1 MNIPT
6 RDLPELLAPAGG
18 PDALRA
24 AVHSGAD
31 AVYLGL
37 DSLNARG
44 GAENFSLETLAEA
57 TRFAHLHTK
66 RVYLTLNVA
75 LFEIELQ
82 HALQM
87 TADAWSAG
95 VDAVIVQDL
104 GLARLIHS
112 QLPEVRMH
120 ASTQVGTHN
129 SRTVEALAEM
139 GFARVTLARELSLS
153 RITGIVDSTAIEVE
167 VFAHGALCV
176 CYSGQC
182 LMSSVIGG
190 RSANRGYCA
199 QPCRLPY
206 EIIDA
211 KGRSVAKE
219 GPHLLSPKDLHTIH
233 LLPELIATGVK
244 SLKIEGRM
252 KSPEYVALVTG
263 VYRAALDRAWSDP
276 EGYAASEAEEAILA
290 EAFSRGF
297 TSAYLTGERTAE
309 MMSRARPNNRGV
321 PIGRVVSTGTG
332 TARIKL
338 EVGLDRGDIVEYWTK
353 SGRHAQKVSPLKLD
367 GRDVVAAPS
376 AAVVEIA
383 AHRSVSTGDRV
394 FRVANASLNEAAR
407 RTFAKDAA
415 PRLAIDVAVKVV
427 VGEELQIEVSRAG
440 HSAQAT
446 GALVERA
453 RTKPITAE
461 EVGEHVGR
469 LGGTP
474 FRIGALDIQL
484 SADAGLGY
492 SALHRLRK
500 EAIEALERSILEPWL
515 AREPKHPD
523 VPALARNA
531 RRRDLPEIVVR
542 CTSLAVAKACLGAGA
557 HRAILPIDALA
568 SEDVLGPAIVP
579 ELPRI
584 ALDGELEGYVTMA
597 RGFGRACVGD
607 LGGLEALSGSDVFL
621 EADWSLNVTNPF
633 TVEALRD
640 LGASFVWLSPELSG
654 RQLAALTQRA
664 SIPVGMAFYGRQE
677 LMVTEPCVLTALG
690 ACSGRCAT
698 CTRRAREHTLR
709 DRKGFVFPM
718 FVDERG
724 RTHILNSVPLDLAK
738 ATGEIIDM
746 GIDAIR
752 LDFTTET
759 VQAAQQ
765 ITAHTKAL
773 MASAISSRT
782 KTPEAPRPRAAQDS
796 TSGLFYRG
804 VK

>member
-1 MNIPT
+1 MNRNM
-6 RDLPELLAPAGG
+6 RDIPELLAPAGG

-37 DSLNARG
+37 DTLNARG
-44 GAENFSLETLAEA
+44 GAENFTLETLGEA
-57 TRFAHLHTK
+57 TRFAHLHAT

-75 LFEIELQ
+75 LFETELL

-87 TADAWSAG
+87 TADAWGAG

-104 GLARLIHS
+104 GLARLIRA

-129 SRTVEALAEM
+129 SRAAEALAEM
-139 GFARVTLARELSLS
+139 GFARVTLARELSLA
-153 RITGIVDSTAIEVE
+153 RIASVVDSTAMEVE

-190 RSANRGYCA
+190 RSANRGHCA

-206 EIIDA
+206 DLIDA

-263 VYRAALDRAWSDP
+263 VYRAALDRASADP
-276 EGYAASEAEEAILA
+276 ESYRATEAEEAILA

-297 TSAYLTGERTAE
+297 TSAYLTGDRTGD
-309 MMSRARPNNRGV
+309 MMSRTRPNNRGV
-321 PIGRVVSTGTG
+321 PIGRVIATEAG
-332 TARIKL
+332 TARVKL
-338 EVGLDRGDIVEYWTK
+338 DVGLDRGDVVEYWTK
-353 SGRHAQKVSPLKLD
+353 SGRHAQKTSSLKLD
-367 GRDVVAAPS
+367 GREVVAAPS
-376 AAVVEIA
+376 AAVVQIA
-383 AHRSVSTGDRV
+383 AHRSVSVGDRV
-394 FRVANASLNEAAR
+394 FRVVNSALNEAAR
-407 RTFAKDAA
+407 RTFAKDVGA
-415 PRLAIDVAVKVV
+415 RLAIDMTVKVV
-427 VGEELQIEVSRAG
+427 VGEELQVEVSREG
-440 HSAQAT
+440 HRGTAT
-446 GALVERA
+446 GPVVERA
-453 RTKPITAE
+453 RTKAITAE
-461 EVGEHVGR
+461 EIGEHVGR

-474 FRIGALDIQL
+474 FRIGDLDIQL
-484 SADAGLGY
+484 SGDAGLGY

-500 EAIEALERSILEPWL
+500 EAIEVLEGSILESWL
-515 AREPKHPD
+515 AREPKRPD
-523 VPALARNA
+523 VPALALVA

-542 CTSLAVAKACLGAGA
+542 CRSLQVAKACLAAGA
-557 HRAILPIDALA
+557 HRAMLPLEVLA
-568 SEDVLGPAIVP
+568 AEDVLGPAIVA

-584 ALDGELEGYVTMA
+584 SLDGELEAHTTMA
-597 RGFGRACVGD
+597 RGFGRASVGD
-607 LGGLEALSGSDVFL
+607 LGGLKALSGSDVFL

-633 TVEALRD
+633 TVEALREI
-640 LGASFVWLSPELSG
+640 GASFVWLSPELSG

-664 SIPVGMAFYGRQE
+664 SIPVGMTFYGRQE

-698 CTRRAREHTLR
+698 CTRREREHTLR
-709 DRKGFVFPM
+709 DRKDFIFPM
-718 FVDERG
+718 FVDSQG

-738 ATGEIIDM
+738 ATSEIIDM

-773 MASAISSRT
+773 MAAAISSRG
-782 KTPEAPRPRAAQDS
+782 KIPEAPRPRVAQDS